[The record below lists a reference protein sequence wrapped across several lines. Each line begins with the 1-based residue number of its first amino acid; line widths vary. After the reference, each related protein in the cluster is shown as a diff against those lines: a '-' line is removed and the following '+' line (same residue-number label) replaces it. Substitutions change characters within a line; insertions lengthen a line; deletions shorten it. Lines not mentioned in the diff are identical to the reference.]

1 MENVFETGGICH
13 SKTIKVCCF
22 ELKKVI
28 FYYFWYD
35 KEKNGGWLDMPI
47 VKLDNVTGGYTRKP
61 VLHDLSFEINEGEL
75 VGLIGLNG
83 AGKSTTIKH
92 IIGLMNPHGGEIRVN
107 DVAFN
112 EDPETYRQSFSYIPE
127 TPILYEEL
135 TLKEHL
141 ELTAMAYGLDKET
154 FEARSDA
161 LLKEFMMEKRLRWFP
176 AHFSKGMRQKVMIM
190 CAFLVNPSL
199 YIIDEPFVGLDPIGI
214 KSLLEQMMTR
224 KREGAS
230 VLMSTHILS
239 TAEKYCDRIILL
251 HEGRV
256 RAQGTMDELRAAFEK
271 PNASL
276 DDLYIAMTEDD
287 TNEQFS

>member
-1 MENVFETGGICH
+1 MA
-13 SKTIKVCCF
+13 
-22 ELKKVI
+22 
-28 FYYFWYD
+28 
-35 KEKNGGWLDMPI
+35 I
-47 VKLDNVTGGYTRKP
+47 VQLNKVTGGYSRKP
-61 VLHDLSFEINEGEL
+61 VLHDLSFEVKKGEL

-92 IIGLMNPHGGEIRVN
+92 IIGLMNAHSGEIRINGVTFSEN
-107 DVAFN
+107 
-112 EDPETYRQSFSYIPE
+112 PEAYRKSFTYIPE

-135 TLKEHL
+135 TLREHL

-154 FEARSDA
+154 FEVRSAA

-176 AHFSKGMRQKVMIM
+176 SHFSKGMRQKVMIM

-214 KSLLEQMMTR
+214 KSLLEQMTER
-224 KREGAS
+224 KEAGAS

-251 HEGRV
+251 HEGRL
-256 RAQGTMDELRAAFEK
+256 RASGTMDELRMAFNR
-271 PNASL
+271 PDASL
-276 DDLYIAMTEDD
+276 DDLYIAMTEENDY
-287 TNEQFS
+287 E